1 MKVGEHGEILVDEHL
16 RTSHSQIW
24 AAGDVTGHPQFGYA
38 AAAHGAL
45 VVDNAFGQP
54 RGPDAELSPPAR
66 GHFTRPGIAAA
77 GLTAAQTQRAGY
89 DCECRI
95 LPLEHVPG
103 AVVNRDTRGLVK
115 LVAERGT
122 GRLLGAHVLAKGAGD
137 VIAIAGYGPHNQMTL
152 RERSELWCPYLTMAE
167 GLELAAQIFTRD
179 ATELTCCAA

>member
-1 MKVGEHGEILVDEHL
+1 M
-16 RTSHSQIW
+16 
-24 AAGDVTGHPQFGYA
+24 
-38 AAAHGAL
+38 
-45 VVDNAFGQP
+45 
-54 RGPDAELSPPAR
+54 
-66 GHFTRPGIAAA
+66 
-77 GLTAAQTQRAGY
+77 
-89 DCECRI
+89 
-95 LPLEHVPG
+95 
-103 AVVNRDTRGLVK
+103 VNHDTRGLVK